1 MTPDDSP
8 INIAESVITFGMFCG
23 ALWDNASISNCKNY
37 AYVKA
42 CSGAGI
48 VGMMYGGMVEKCIN
62 YGNIVAVGTEVIAE
76 EYVSPHHCLFFGA
89 IDCIYDAFLKQ

>member
-1 MTPDDSP
+1 
-8 INIAESVITFGMFCG
+8 MFCG

-62 YGNIVAVGTEVIAE
+62 YGNIVAVGTEVMQKNMWIILRQELHMA
-76 EYVSPHHCLFFGA
+76 V
-89 IDCIYDAFLKQ
+89 